1 MAYSFLENLVGTELS
16 NAIRGI
22 VELGVHKQDDDE
34 FAEFHGL
41 V

>member
-1 MAYSFLENLVGTELS
+1 MAHAFLEQLVGTEVTTV
-16 NAIRGI
+16 IRGV
-22 VELGVHKQDDDE
+22 VEASIRKEDDDE

>member
-1 MAYSFLENLVGTELS
+1 MAFAFLESLVGTEL
-16 NAIRGI
+16 ATVFRGI
-22 VELGVHKQDDDE
+22 VELSVKKEGDDE